1 MNSLP
6 LYKLIESTIL
16 YDKDLVEIYN
26 DDNELLIS
34 KQRVEYL
41 HSLEKYQMYREIT
54 VSWIESKYDNK
65 LKKPYL
71 RIYLNV

>member
-1 MNSLP
+1 MDSLP

-26 DDNELLIS
+26 DDNELIIS
-34 KQRVEYL
+34 RGRVEYL
-41 HSLEKYQMYREIT
+41 HSLETYQLYRETT
-54 VSWIESKYDNK
+54 VSWIEPKYDNR